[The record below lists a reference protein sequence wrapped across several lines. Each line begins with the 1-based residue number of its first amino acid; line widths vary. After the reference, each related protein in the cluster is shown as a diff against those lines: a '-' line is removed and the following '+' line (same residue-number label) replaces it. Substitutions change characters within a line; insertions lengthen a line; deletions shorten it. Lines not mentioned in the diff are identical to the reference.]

1 MVAIPFRPAAVFL
14 ALLLLAGCASSAPD
28 IPLAANGET
37 APLAEGANRAQS
49 VRLAAMAAD
58 ALRIGDAGT
67 AVGLYHR
74 AALLDGE
81 NRTAGLGLGEAL
93 LQMGRPEDAVEAF
106 RRLLRDDPGDAE
118 AARGYARAMIGLD
131 RPDAAAAQ
139 LEETVVRHPQDYR
152 LNTTLGVALDLLGR
166 HGEAETRYRAALAV
180 VPGDSAAT
188 TNLGLSLALAGRYEE
203 AIRLLEPVAKGPG
216 STLRARQNLAAAY
229 ALAGDTEAARRLLRL
244 DLDDKAVRENLAY
257 FTWLRDG
264 GRSASAARA
273 MVQNALARPLPAA
286 TATAPRAAA
295 QPGGARPLVP
305 GRPVAVA
312 PAVAPLPAVPPAP
325 AAAAPQ
331 EPAAAAVALGGA
343 DLRLGG
349 EPAGDWVVELAAFS
363 DSRTAVDRFRALQV
377 AHPELFA
384 GTVPL
389 AGTGEDAEPMLVGP
403 YDSAARARA
412 VCAALA
418 PGTCK
423 PLRL

>member
-14 ALLLLAGCASSAPD
+14 ALLLAGCASSAPD

-49 VRLAAMAAD
+49 ERLAAMAAD
-58 ALRIGDAGT
+58 ALGIGDAGT

-74 AALLDGE
+74 AALLDAE
-81 NRTAGLGLGEAL
+81 NRVAGLGLGEAL

-139 LEETVVRHPQDYR
+139 LEETVTRHPQDHR
-152 LNTTLGVALDLLGR
+152 LTTTLGVALDLLGR

-188 TNLGLSLALAGRYEE
+188 TNLGLSLALAGRYQE

-264 GRSASAARA
+264 GRSARGARD
-273 MVQNALARPLPAA
+273 MVQNALARPVPAA
-286 TATAPRAAA
+286 TATTPRAVA

-305 GRPVAVA
+305 ARPVAVA
-312 PAVAPLPAVPPAP
+312 PAIAPLPAVPP
-325 AAAAPQ
+325 APQ
-331 EPAAAAVALGGA
+331 EPAAAAVALGEA

-363 DSRTAVDRFRALQV
+363 DSRTAVDRFRALQA

-384 GTVPL
+384 AAVPL
-389 AGTGEDAEPMLVGP
+389 AGTGEDTEPMLVGP